1 MKNTKN
7 LEEKISDDKF
17 EILIVAFD
25 ELKNIKK
32 IFSILKYTF
41 KTISKTLK
49 NKRNA
54 LISSTCHLTIT

>member
-49 NKRNA
+49 
-54 LISSTCHLTIT
+54 